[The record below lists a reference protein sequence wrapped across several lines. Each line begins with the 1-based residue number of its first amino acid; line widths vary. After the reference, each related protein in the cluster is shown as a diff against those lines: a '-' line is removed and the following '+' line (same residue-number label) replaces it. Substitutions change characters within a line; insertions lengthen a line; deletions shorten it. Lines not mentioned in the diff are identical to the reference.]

1 MDRKSLYPWLALNQ
15 IAGLGKIGYS
25 RLIERYGSPEKVFQ
39 AELGELQS
47 IEGIRKNTALAI
59 VKFKRAEKI
68 DRELDELEK
77 QKVGVLT
84 LSDPLYPFLLAKI
97 HDPPPYL
104 YYKGAPSNQD
114 SRSLA
119 IVGSRLASP
128 YGIKMT
134 ERLAWGLSLKGLT
147 VVSGMARGIDAA
159 AHQGTLMAQGRTVA
173 VLGSGLDVVYP
184 GENSKLFERIV
195 ELGLVFSEFPLG
207 TLPER
212 QNFPIRNRIISGMSL
227 GVVIVE
233 ATQRSGS
240 LITARLALEQGRE
253 VFAVPGS
260 VESFKSSGTHSLIK
274 QGAKL
279 VEHAQDIL
287 EELHWEEA
295 SQQANPGP
303 KMETVERGPSL
314 SPKEKQIWDLLSNGP
329 LHVDQMVRQGG
340 MGISPLLSLLL
351 EMEIKGLIQQL
362 PGKFFSRR

>member
-15 IAGLGKIGYS
+15 IAGLGKVGYV
-25 RLIERYGSPEKVFQ
+25 RLIERFGSPEKVFQ
-39 AELGELQS
+39 ADLEELLS
-47 IEGIRKNTALAI
+47 IEGLRKNTALAI
-59 VKFKRAEKI
+59 IKFKRAEKI
-68 DRELDELEK
+68 DRELDELER

-84 LSDPLYPFLLAKI
+84 AQDPRYPALLAKI

-104 YYKGAPSNQD
+104 YYQGTLSPQND
-114 SRSLA
+114 RSLA
-119 IVGSRLASP
+119 MVGSRQASP
-128 YGIKMT
+128 YGIKVT
-134 ERLAWGLSLKGLT
+134 ERLAWALSQKSLT
-147 VVSGMARGIDAA
+147 IVSGLARGIDAA
-159 AHQGTLMAQGRTVA
+159 AHQGALMAQGRTVA
-173 VLGSGLDVVYP
+173 VLGSGLDVIYP
-184 GENSKLFERIV
+184 PENNKLFERIV
-195 ELGLVFSEFPLG
+195 EEGLVYSEFPLG

-279 VEHAQDIL
+279 VEHAGDIL
-287 EELHWEEA
+287 EELPGEEK
-295 SQQANPGP
+295 SRENVPGLKVGVDEKP
-303 KMETVERGPSL
+303 LSL
-314 SPKEKQIWDLLSNGP
+314 PPQEKKVWDLLSDGSM
-329 LHVDQMVRQGG
+329 HVDQMVRQSG

-351 EMEIKGLIQQL
+351 EMELKGLIKQL
-362 PGKFFSRR
+362 PGKYFSRR